1 MVVVAR
7 GIIDSCQMS
16 SSGVAYSGWIGP
28 NTDVSLFTDLDT
40 RKIEP
45 IMCRN
50 FVILLL
56 WFLSGAGSVGLLGCD
71 GCELGCCFWNDACK
85 FIFFKLA
92 VVGALGAVL
101 YPAPSSGDDSQTV
114 WVWLKRAGNICFRP
128 CAMVK
133 KKSGASGESGCAAK
147 QK

>member
-1 MVVVAR
+1 VFTGFSSRIIFPRVFLSSYCSTVSITSIFLVVVAR

-71 GCELGCCFWNDACK
+71 GCELGCFSGTMLVNS
-85 FIFFKLA
+85 FFSSLQL
-92 VVGALGAVL
+92 LGHSVL
-101 YPAPSSGDDSQTV
+101 YYTQRLVLATTV
-114 WVWLKRAGNICFRP
+114 RRF
-128 CAMVK
+128 
-133 KKSGASGESGCAAK
+133 GCG
-147 QK
+147 